1 MADKPRFRVP
11 ATSQPVKAV
20 EGEPRDGP
28 WMVHW
33 PDGML
38 PNAWG
43 KHWNY
48 WQMGY
53 DPIDGFGAV
62 AVVEA
67 CVQAYASTI
76 SQCPGDH
83 WRATYD
89 KDGKPDGGRERVTNS
104 ALSRILRN
112 PNHYQTRS
120 DFILML
126 VRNLYLDGNSYH
138 LAERNSRFEVSS
150 LHPFD
155 PRRSR
160 AVVGQD
166 QAIFYELAGN
176 NVLEGP
182 STGFGNYNNSSL
194 KFVVPQRDVMH
205 VKLATEGDNWLKGIP
220 PLKHARDAIMA
231 QRMIARQL
239 IHLFAN
245 GGRPSGV
252 IHTDLNLTA
261 TQITELRSRLNES
274 WKSVDDLT
282 GGPPILTNGLKFQN
296 VGLSS
301 KEQDLASALKL
312 TQDEIF
318 MVYGVPPAIL
328 GMTDRSS
335 FSSTEALMQF
345 WLSGGLGFAIN
356 HIEVAFDQFF
366 GLRGWPDE
374 YVELDTRA
382 LLRPQEK
389 DRIEALVRG
398 VQGGLFA
405 PNEARAAEDL
415 PGVEYGDEPRV
426 QQQVVPLSAWAQ
438 APIQP
443 AAAPAPDAPP
453 PAGDEPTPSVEEA
466 KSIANDN
473 ERDFEALIAN
483 FEGVSD
489 VRSSE

>member
-1 MADKPRFRVP
+1 MVEKPRFRVP

-28 WMVHW
+28 WHVHW
-33 PDGML
+33 PDGLL

-43 KHWNY
+43 KNWNY

-53 DPIDGFGAV
+53 DPIGGFGSV

-76 SQCPGDH
+76 AQCPGDH

-89 KDGKPDGGRERVTNS
+89 SDGKPDGGRERVTNS
-104 ALSRILRN
+104 ALSRVLRN

-120 DFILML
+120 DFIMMM
-126 VRNLYLDGNSYH
+126 VRNLYLDGNAYH
-138 LAERNSRFEVSS
+138 LAERNARFEPSA

-155 PRRSR
+155 PKQSQ
-160 AVVGQD
+160 AVVGND

-182 STGFGNYNNSSL
+182 GGYRKNSQL
-194 KFVVPQRDVMH
+194 KFLVPQRDVMH

-220 PLKHARDAIMA
+220 PVKHAWDAVVA
-231 QRMIARQL
+231 QRLIARQL
-239 IHLFAN
+239 INLFAN

-261 TQITELRSRLNES
+261 SQIGELRARLNES
-274 WKSVDDLT
+274 WKGVDDLS

-296 VGLSS
+296 IGQSS
-301 KEQDLASALKL
+301 KESDIASALRL

-382 LLRPQEK
+382 LLRAAYK

-398 VQGGLFA
+398 VQGGVFS
-405 PNEARAAEDL
+405 PDEARTSEDL
-415 PGVEYGDEPRV
+415 PKTPYGDEPRV

-438 APIQP
+438 TLNQP
-443 AAAPAPDAPP
+443 ATAPAADPAPPAP
-453 PAGDEPTPSVEEA
+453 PAGETDEPREPDLDTA
-466 KSIANDN
+466 KSGNVLDAASFFAGRRSHRDRRN
-473 ERDFEALIAN
+473 EQ
-483 FEGVSD
+483 
-489 VRSSE
+489 

>member
-1 MADKPRFRVP
+1 MAEKPRFRVP

-33 PDGML
+33 PDGLL

-43 KHWNY
+43 KNWNY

-53 DPIDGFGAV
+53 DPINGYGSV

-67 CVQAYASTI
+67 CVQAYANTI
-76 SQCPGDH
+76 AQCPGDH

-89 KDGKPDGGRERVTNS
+89 SSGKPDGGREKVTNS

-112 PNHYQTRS
+112 PNHYQSRS
-120 DFILML
+120 DFILMM

-138 LAERNSRFEVSS
+138 LAERNARYEASA

-155 PRRSR
+155 PKQSK
-160 AVVGQD
+160 AVVGND

-176 NVLEGP
+176 NVLEG
-182 STGFGNYNNSSL
+182 TGYQRNSSL

-205 VKLATEGDNWLKGIP
+205 VKLATEGEDWLKGIP
-220 PLKHARDAIMA
+220 PLKHAWDAIVA
-231 QRMIARQL
+231 QRLIARQL
-239 IHLFAN
+239 INLFAN

-261 TQITELRSRLNES
+261 TQITELRARLNES
-274 WKSVDDLT
+274 WKSVDDLA

-356 HIEVAFDQFF
+356 HIEVAFDKFF
-366 GLRGWPDE
+366 GLAGWPDE

-382 LLRPQEK
+382 LLRAAQK
-389 DRIEALVRG
+389 DRVEALVRG
-398 VQGGLFA
+398 VQGGLFS
-405 PNEARAAEDL
+405 PDEARNAEDL
-415 PGVEYGDEPRV
+415 PKTPYGDEPRV
-426 QQQVVPLSAWAQ
+426 QQQVVPLSAWKETVN
-438 APIQP
+438 QP
-443 AAAPAPDAPP
+443 APAPAPDAPP
-453 PAGDEPTPSVEEA
+453 PSAESDTPEPDVDAA
-466 KSIANDN
+466 KSATVLDAASFFAGRRAHR
-473 ERDFEALIAN
+473 ERHN
-483 FEGVSD
+483 GQ
-489 VRSSE
+489 